1 MQVVVIGY
9 KREGGPE
16 LFIRDSMES
25 NIVSESFNLKSD
37 GAGGLRLPITPICL
51 AGMLIEAPGAE
62 HCIFDYPVV
71 SRSEEK

>member
-37 GAGGLRLPITPICL
+37 GAG
-51 AGMLIEAPGAE
+51 A
-62 HCIFDYPVV
+62 
-71 SRSEEK
+71 